1 LKGTPYLE
9 QWDHTSFPLTSP
21 PKRFIGSN
29 EIREVSAEHVE
40 HFKVQTGQLKKEV
53 AELQSF
59 LDLELVF
66 KGQLEDALK
75 NKLVIQLQEL
85 EADLVGKCN
94 PSRATKATVFDEK
107 AASTKVG
114 SIEQRQQELSAR
126 AIHLH
131 HTVFETS
138 NDQGVLAD
146 LQKTKDMLLRAKEL
160 ESIIADTE
168 NEIQGIVKARG
179 GGAGQPVLK
188 QCHTV
193 LTKDVRTLAESTRL
207 LTEEI
212 PQLKLSIKALLESG
226 LLPM

>member
-1 LKGTPYLE
+1 MKGTPYLE
-9 QWDHTSFPLTSP
+9 QWDQTSFPLTSP

-29 EIREVSAEHVE
+29 EIREVSTEHVE

-59 LDLELVF
+59 LDLEVVF
-66 KGQLEDALK
+66 TGQLEDALK

-85 EADLVGKCN
+85 EADLIGKCD
-94 PSRATKATVFDEK
+94 PFDEK

-160 ESIIADTE
+160 ESIIADTK
-168 NEIQGIVKARG
+168 NEIQGIMKARG

-193 LTKDVRTLAESTRL
+193 LTKDVRTIAESTRL

-212 PQLKLSIKALLESG
+212 PQLKLSIKALLESVP
-226 LLPM
+226 LPM